1 MTNSERDNHIIGIRE
16 DVSAMRTLL
25 EVNVKQTDKNTA
37 DIEELKG
44 KPGKRWESILSAVI
58 AAGAGVLAG
67 IFSKK
72 L

>member
-1 MTNSERDNHIIGIRE
+1 MTATDRDVLLIETHAMVRE
-16 DVSAMRTLL
+16 LKATVGPIA
-25 EVNVKQTDKNTA
+25 VQTGKNTA

-44 KPGKRWESILSAVI
+44 KPGKRWESVLSAVI

-67 IFSKK
+67 IFTKK

>member
-25 EVNVKQTDKNTA
+25 EVNVKQTDKNTT

-44 KPGKRWESILSAVI
+44 RPGKRWETVISAVI
-58 AAGAGVLAG
+58 GAGAGVLAG
-67 IFSKK
+67 IFTKK

>member
-1 MTNSERDNHIIGIRE
+1 MVRE
-16 DVSAMRTLL
+16 LKATVEPIA
-25 EVNVKQTDKNTA
+25 VQTGKNTA

-44 KPGKRWESILSAVI
+44 KPGKRWESVLSAVI

-67 IFSKK
+67 IFTKK